1 MAEEQP
7 MSDTPRTDE
16 AVSQILQTSQHE
28 RVKADFARELE
39 RELIQLY
46 EQYDEL
52 VADHRAVIDQCN
64 VSELQ
69 AGVLQNK
76 LTPLEAENAELRR
89 THQGGQTGVEC
100 AELAAQNHALRV
112 QLSKAVEERKNYFKE
127 IESLWREINQLR
139 SQRQVS

>member
-1 MAEEQP
+1 MT
-7 MSDTPRTDE
+7 DTPRTDE

-64 VSELQ
+64 VSELR

-100 AELAAQNHALRV
+100 AELTAQNHDLRV

-127 IESLWREINQLR
+127 IESLREEISRLR
-139 SQRQVS
+139 WQQRAS